1 VFINLLLIIQMN
13 AMLDQRLKNGTSG
26 LQIINLVIKKR
37 SGVQKLTE
45 FINMYGIESIVMV
58 LIKEYEVVD
67 KYRLH
72 AYEQ

>member
-1 VFINLLLIIQMN
+1 
-13 AMLDQRLKNGTSG
+13 MLDQRLKNGTSG